1 MMRRI
6 GQAIAEGAANMRH
19 SWRSAALAIA
29 AIVSAVFVLGV
40 FLVLSRAVDAAL
52 ARWTEAA
59 ELSVFL
65 ADPVP
70 SEARSTIEHALAS
83 SGLVRDVRLVSDE
96 DAAARFGKSFP
107 DLAPLVTSTDMR
119 LPASIEARLNP
130 DADLQA
136 VLALTE
142 RVRSLPGVGDVRVD
156 QELLTGVLTIAQI
169 GRFVAGGLAALLVL
183 AGALAI
189 ASVVRLSY
197 LARRDEVDVLYLLG
211 APLPVI
217 RGPFVAEGALQ
228 GGLGTTVALAWLAIG
243 QQLFLHRYQ
252 SALGDLRVAPLPLW
266 LMAALLA
273 AGILVGGVAGLAA
286 VRERRP
292 DDTRGQ

>member
-1 MMRRI
+1 MMRRF
-6 GQAIAEGAANMRH
+6 GQAVGEGAANMRH
-19 SWRSAALAIA
+19 SWRSAAMAMA

-65 ADPVP
+65 ADAAPAD
-70 SEARSTIEHALAS
+70 ARAPIERALTT

-96 DAAARFGKSFP
+96 DAANRFGKSFP
-107 DLAPLVTSTDMR
+107 DLAPLVTSSDMR
-119 LPASIEARLNP
+119 LPPSIEARLNP
-130 DADLQA
+130 DANLQA

-142 RVRSLPGVGDVRVD
+142 RLRGLPGVGDVRVD

-169 GRFVAGGLAALLVL
+169 GRFVAGGLAAILVL

-197 LARRDEVDVLYLLG
+197 VARRDEVDVLYLLG

-228 GGLGTTVALAWLAIG
+228 GGLGTTIALALLAMG
-243 QQLFLHRYQ
+243 QQVFLHRYQ
-252 SALGDLRVAPLPLW
+252 SALGDMRVAPLPLW
-266 LMAALLA
+266 LMAVLLA
-273 AGILVGGVAGLAA
+273 AGLFVGGLAGFVA
-286 VRERRP
+286 VRERRA
-292 DDTRGQ
+292 DDTRGE